1 LLNHATNHTQTR
13 WQQVEM
19 NDIINFLRD
28 NSSWL
33 KDISTI
39 VFTATGTLVAILSYK
54 RAKSSIFQPKRN
66 EVAKIQTQVLTEF
79 LTLFTT
85 NGNSIDRAI
94 DYNNIYRYNV
104 DMALRDYNLTDI
116 DKISNKYSEYQQN
129 IAGWFEFLENDIYN
143 FILVEGNIDEY
154 DKLIFEP
161 NNRQRQKLYEKN
173 AKRGIV
179 EIHRIF
185 YTKKYVEFHKKLR
198 DLSNNPFLPK
208 NIQDVANQIGD
219 NMTLNLHHTL
229 KILISKLVADITKA
243 YLDEKSDDYEIFS
256 EKLKYQDLWRVF
268 ETERKQHDK
277 DYELLKKRIRE
288 HLLIDK
294 E

>member
-1 LLNHATNHTQTR
+1 
-13 WQQVEM
+13 M
-19 NDIINFLRD
+19 NDIIDFLRD

-39 VFTATGTLVAILSYK
+39 VFTATGTLVAILSYRK
-54 RAKSSIFQPKRN
+54 AKSSIFQPKRN

-104 DMALRDYNLTDI
+104 DMALRDYNLADI
-116 DKISNKYSEYQQN
+116 DKISNKYAEYQQN

-173 AKRGIV
+173 AKKGIV

-208 NIQDVANQIGD
+208 NIQDVANQIGN

-229 KILISKLVADITKA
+229 KILITKLVTDITKA
-243 YLDEKSDDYEIFS
+243 YLDEKSEDYEIFS
-256 EKLKYQDLWRVF
+256 EKFKYQDLWRVF